1 MQPPEEKAVGCLH
14 LAVVSETN
22 KNIRKPKGADTMKES
37 IVGKNEAGQRFD
49 KLLGKILN
57 EAPSGFIYKM
67 LRKKNIKLNQKKADG
82 REILKEGDL
91 IQIYLSDETFLKFH
105 KDKKAE
111 LIEAASTSKGHILG
125 RNRILYQDSDIMIIN
140 KPAGMLSQKAEPEDD
155 SLNEQLLRYLIA
167 TQVIEKEQLATFTP
181 SVCNR
186 LDRNTSGIVLAGISL
201 AGSQM
206 LSAMLKERTLHKYYL
221 ALVQGSIREAGGGRA
236 YLAKDTKNNRVRIY
250 HKPVDDTV
258 MIETQ
263 YRPLYYNSE
272 YTLLEV
278 ELITGKSHQIR
289 AYLASLGH
297 PILGDAKYGNCM
309 ENQSF
314 RSRYGIQN
322 QCLHAYRVEF
332 PVMEGT
338 WSSLSRKTW
347 TAPLPEKYQ
356 RALEA
361 IWGKELRYGNME

>member
-1 MQPPEEKAVGCLH
+1 MHLTTVSLSLRKYKEPE
-14 LAVVSETN
+14 
-22 KNIRKPKGADTMKES
+22 GADAMKES

-57 EAPSGFIYKM
+57 EAPAGFIYKM
-67 LRKKNIKLNQKKADG
+67 LRKKNIKLNQRKADG

-105 KDKKAE
+105 KDKKADLAE
-111 LIEAASTSKGHILG
+111 DAEAFRGQALSRS
-125 RNRILYQDSDIMIIN
+125 RILYQDTDIMIIN
-140 KPAGMLSQKAEPEDD
+140 KQAGLLSQKARPEDD
-155 SLNEQLLRYLIA
+155 SLNEQMLRYLLA
-167 TQVIEKEQLATFTP
+167 TQAMKKEQLVTFTP

-236 YLAKDTKNNRVRIY
+236 YLLKDTRKNCVRIC
-250 HKPVDDTV
+250 HEPKDGAV

-297 PILGDAKYGNCM
+297 PILGDAKYGNRT

-314 RSRYGIQN
+314 RSRYGMQN

-332 PVMEGT
+332 PVLEGD
-338 WSSLSRKTW
+338 WSHLSQKTW

-356 RALEA
+356 SALEA